1 MFKTKAVNHS
11 NPKPE
16 SMAALRARGH
26 SFPNKRA
33 ERSVHG
39 EDSPPRPSSPSRA
52 TPLHSDNDVSAARP
66 GRGIVA
72 IGVHV
77 RSEYAASTLF
87 LVLAAALVL
96 QYVGTTQYAFAD
108 TATFT
113 VSATPEV
120 IEEGEITTLMVA
132 ISNGVTF
139 ADEQTFS
146 LTMSG
151 TTSPADYEVK
161 PATLTLAAGESSV
174 TAELEAIDDDQEEEA
189 ETVTVTA
196 SHGGVSVG
204 SATVTITSVSH
215 DATLSDLS
223 LSGIYIGEFSAEW
236 TSYSASVDEA
246 LKTTTV
252 TATASHPRA
261 SVSISPAAEVR
272 LEEGENVIA
281 VTVAAEDGITTQ
293 TYTVTVF
300 QVVRPLT
307 GRFESVP
314 QAHSGSGTTVTLRMM
329 FSEPV
334 STGYQTLRNQ
344 SLTVT
349 NGDVQRARQTAGR
362 SDLWDIVIAPS
373 SDEPLVVVVYP
384 TQDCADAGAVCT
396 AEGKPLSNYLTA
408 IIPGPPRP
416 EVSIASVSSPVME
429 GTAVVFDLTLDEP
442 AAVDLSVS
450 VNVTESGS
458 TLSGAPPTSVMFA
471 EGDTSVT
478 LSVPTEGDAVVEAD
492 SIVTATVMGATGYA
506 VGQPPS
512 AAVTV
517 EGDDAATFTV
527 SATPETIAEGE
538 SATVTVAIS
547 NGVAFAE
554 DQTVTLALSGSASS
568 ADYTG
573 VPAAL
578 TLLAGTSSVTADLA
592 VSEDQEEEAAE
603 TVTVAASHGGV
614 SIGSATLTITSVSH
628 DATLNG
634 LSLSGIDIGA
644 FSGDTTTYTASV
656 ANDVSSTTVSAEAS
670 HANATVSI
678 SPAAEVSLAAG
689 TNKIAVTVTAEDG
702 TTTKTY
708 TVTVTRASV
717 PLTASF
723 ESMPAS
729 HDGENAFT
737 FTLTFSEDFGGLSY
751 RTLRDRAFEV
761 DRGTV
766 RKARRRTRGSNR
778 SWTIEVKPDGHGEVS
793 IVLPQTTDCD
803 AAGAV
808 CTAEG
813 KPLSMRLELT
823 IPWAEH
829 ELPVVS
835 IVPVET
841 PIAEGE
847 RGKFKVTRTG
857 PTMEKLTVEVRFTLT
872 PYTSQ
877 VLTLPVVLHAGM
889 RNRTPSFQ
897 IFDDNVVRGDI
908 TVIATLEDGEGYTVS
923 AESASAAVILEE
935 NDIAEFALSVDPD
948 EVAEGDSATVTVA
961 ISNGVTFAE
970 DQTIALDFAGSTARR
985 DADYTV
991 SAGSLTLVSGASSV
1005 AATLTALVDSDEET
1019 DETVSVTARHGG
1031 KTVGTETVTVA
1042 DGVLSPLT
1050 ASFESMPAS
1059 HDGENAFTFTLTFSE
1074 DFGGLSYR
1082 TLRDRAFEVDRGTVR
1097 KARRRTRGSNRS
1109 WTIGVKPDG
1118 HGEVSIVLPQTTDC
1132 DATGAI
1138 CTTAGRKL
1146 SQSVSVTVNG
1156 PVAFSVAD
1164 GRVEE
1169 NDGALLAFT
1178 VTLNRAETERLTV
1191 DYATSDGSAQAGVDY
1206 AAARGTL
1213 TFAPGETEKTVEV
1226 TVLDDSL
1233 DEGEETLTLTL
1244 SRAVCAVIADATATG
1259 TIVNSDPI
1267 PRAWLARF
1275 GRTVAKHVLEGVE
1288 KRMTEPRTVGTRGR
1302 FPMQNLPGNLPMRL
1316 DGVKDLSDRQMLAQ
1330 WMIMEI
1336 DERGDE
1342 VIFESLRLTEHDLV
1356 TGTEFSFARGG
1367 EGGGFAGLWG
1377 RGAYSSFDGRDR
1389 DVSLN
1394 GEVTT
1399 AMAGADY
1406 AIGKLTAGLSV
1417 VRSWGQ
1423 GSYSGSSEGDLEMS
1437 LNGVY
1442 PYVGY
1447 GIGGRF
1453 LLWGVVGYGRGDM
1466 ELAIG
1471 NEGEKNSVRSDI
1483 GMKMGAAGGWGEL
1496 LSAGAFG
1503 VALKGDGLWVRT
1515 TSEAVSGSVIGNLGS
1530 SEADVTRLRLGVES
1544 TLRLAFGDSMRLV
1557 PSFEAGVRH
1566 DGGDAE
1572 RGFGVDMG
1580 GGVSWSY
1587 PAWGIS
1593 AEFRVRGLVTHEAEG
1608 FREWGASGSV
1618 IYDADPGSEK
1628 GLRIS
1633 LAPSWGEKSSGGTDA
1648 LWGIETAAGQEGNTA
1663 DARLEG
1669 RMGYGFLLPGEGLVG
1684 TPEFTLGYSGGVRD
1698 YRMGYRMG
1706 FARGETGEF
1715 DLGIEAHRRENSHDA
1730 RPEHGI
1736 KFKATLR
1743 K

>member
-87 LVLAAALVL
+87 LVLAATLVL

-120 IEEGEITTLMVA
+120 IEEGESTTLMVA

-196 SHGGVSVG
+196 SHGGVSAG

-246 LKTTTV
+246 LYPTTV

-334 STGYQTLRNQ
+334 SIGYRTLRDQ

-349 NGDVQRARQTAGR
+349 NGDVRRARRVDGR

-373 SDEPLVVVVYP
+373 SDADIVVV
-384 TQDCADAGAVCT
+384 
-396 AEGKPLSNYLTA
+396 L
-408 IIPGPPRP
+408 
-416 EVSIASVSSPVME
+416 
-429 GTAVVFDLTLDEP
+429 P
-442 AAVDLSVS
+442 A
-450 VNVTESGS
+450 
-458 TLSGAPPTSVMFA
+458 
-471 EGDTSVT
+471 
-478 LSVPTEGDAVVEAD
+478 
-492 SIVTATVMGATGYA
+492 
-506 VGQPPS
+506 
-512 AAVTV
+512 
-517 EGDDAATFTV
+517 
-527 SATPETIAEGE
+527 
-538 SATVTVAIS
+538 
-547 NGVAFAE
+547 
-554 DQTVTLALSGSASS
+554 
-568 ADYTG
+568 
-573 VPAAL
+573 
-578 TLLAGTSSVTADLA
+578 
-592 VSEDQEEEAAE
+592 
-603 TVTVAASHGGV
+603 
-614 SIGSATLTITSVSH
+614 
-628 DATLNG
+628 
-634 LSLSGIDIGA
+634 
-644 FSGDTTTYTASV
+644 
-656 ANDVSSTTVSAEAS
+656 
-670 HANATVSI
+670 
-678 SPAAEVSLAAG
+678 
-689 TNKIAVTVTAEDG
+689 
-702 TTTKTY
+702 
-708 TVTVTRASV
+708 
-717 PLTASF
+717 
-723 ESMPAS
+723 
-729 HDGENAFT
+729 
-737 FTLTFSEDFGGLSY
+737 
-751 RTLRDRAFEV
+751 
-761 DRGTV
+761 
-766 RKARRRTRGSNR
+766 
-778 SWTIEVKPDGHGEVS
+778 
-793 IVLPQTTDCD
+793 TTDCD

-823 IPWAEH
+823 IPWAWAEH

-835 IVPVET
+835 IVPMET

-847 RGKFKVTRTG
+847 RGEFKVTRTG
-857 PTMEKLTVEVRFTLT
+857 PTTEKLTVEVRFTIF
-872 PYTSQ
+872 SR
-877 VLTLPVVLHAGM
+877 VLTLPVVFHAGM
-889 RNRTPSFQ
+889 RNRTPGFRRS
-897 IFDDNVVRGDI
+897 DDNVVGGDT

-923 AESASAAVILEE
+923 AESASAAVVLEE

-948 EVAEGDSATVTVA
+948 EVAEGDSVTVTVA

-1005 AATLTALVDSDEET
+1005 TATLTALVDSDEET

-1031 KTVGTETVTVA
+1031 ETVGTETVTVA

-1050 ASFESMPAS
+1050 ASFESTPAS

-1097 KARRRTRGSNRS
+1097 KAHRRTRGNNRS

-1118 HGEVSIVLPQTTDC
+1118 LGEVSIVLPQTTDC

-1138 CTTAGRKL
+1138 CTTDGRKL
-1146 SQSVSVTVNG
+1146 SQSVSATVNG
-1156 PVAFSVAD
+1156 PVAFSVVD

-1191 DYATSDGSAQAGVDY
+1191 DYATSDVSAQAGVDY
-1206 AAARGTL
+1206 AAASGTL

-1244 SRAVCAVIADATATG
+1244 SKASGAVIADATATG
-1259 TIVNSDPI
+1259 TIVNNDPI

-1302 FPMQNLPGNLPMRL
+1302 FPMQKLPGKSPNAL
-1316 DGVKDLSDRQMLAQ
+1316 DGVEDLSDRQMLAQ

-1389 DVSLN
+1389 DVSLS

-1399 AMAGADY
+1399 AMVGADY

-1447 GIGGRF
+1447 DIGDRF

-1466 ELAIG
+1466 ELAMG

-1648 LWGIETAAGQEGNTA
+1648 LWGIETAAWLAGQEGNTA

-1669 RMGYGFLLPGEGLVG
+1669 RMGYGFLLPGKELIG

-1706 FARGETGEF
+1706 LARGETAEF
-1715 DLGIEAHRRENSHDA
+1715 DLGIEAHRRENSLDA
-1730 RPEHGI
+1730 QPEHGI
-1736 KFKATLR
+1736 KLKGTLR
-1743 K
+1743 R

>member
-1 MFKTKAVNHS
+1 M
-11 NPKPE
+11 
-16 SMAALRARGH
+16 
-26 SFPNKRA
+26 
-33 ERSVHG
+33 
-39 EDSPPRPSSPSRA
+39 D
-52 TPLHSDNDVSAARP
+52 
-66 GRGIVA
+66 
-72 IGVHV
+72 
-77 RSEYAASTLF
+77 
-87 LVLAAALVL
+87 
-96 QYVGTTQYAFAD
+96 
-108 TATFT
+108 
-113 VSATPEV
+113 
-120 IEEGEITTLMVA
+120 
-132 ISNGVTF
+132 
-139 ADEQTFS
+139 
-146 LTMSG
+146 
-151 TTSPADYEVK
+151 
-161 PATLTLAAGESSV
+161 
-174 TAELEAIDDDQEEEA
+174 
-189 ETVTVTA
+189 
-196 SHGGVSVG
+196 
-204 SATVTITSVSH
+204 
-215 DATLSDLS
+215 
-223 LSGIYIGEFSAEW
+223 
-236 TSYSASVDEA
+236 
-246 LKTTTV
+246 
-252 TATASHPRA
+252 
-261 SVSISPAAEVR
+261 
-272 LEEGENVIA
+272 
-281 VTVAAEDGITTQ
+281 
-293 TYTVTVF
+293 
-300 QVVRPLT
+300 
-307 GRFESVP
+307 
-314 QAHSGSGTTVTLRMM
+314 
-329 FSEPV
+329 
-334 STGYQTLRNQ
+334 
-344 SLTVT
+344 
-349 NGDVQRARQTAGR
+349 GR
-362 SDLWDIVIAPS
+362 SDLWEIVIAPS
-373 SDEPLVVVVYP
+373 SDADVVVV
-384 TQDCADAGAVCT
+384 
-396 AEGKPLSNYLTA
+396 L
-408 IIPGPPRP
+408 
-416 EVSIASVSSPVME
+416 
-429 GTAVVFDLTLDEP
+429 P
-442 AAVDLSVS
+442 A
-450 VNVTESGS
+450 
-458 TLSGAPPTSVMFA
+458 
-471 EGDTSVT
+471 
-478 LSVPTEGDAVVEAD
+478 
-492 SIVTATVMGATGYA
+492 
-506 VGQPPS
+506 
-512 AAVTV
+512 
-517 EGDDAATFTV
+517 
-527 SATPETIAEGE
+527 
-538 SATVTVAIS
+538 
-547 NGVAFAE
+547 
-554 DQTVTLALSGSASS
+554 
-568 ADYTG
+568 
-573 VPAAL
+573 
-578 TLLAGTSSVTADLA
+578 
-592 VSEDQEEEAAE
+592 
-603 TVTVAASHGGV
+603 
-614 SIGSATLTITSVSH
+614 
-628 DATLNG
+628 
-634 LSLSGIDIGA
+634 
-644 FSGDTTTYTASV
+644 
-656 ANDVSSTTVSAEAS
+656 
-670 HANATVSI
+670 
-678 SPAAEVSLAAG
+678 
-689 TNKIAVTVTAEDG
+689 
-702 TTTKTY
+702 
-708 TVTVTRASV
+708 
-717 PLTASF
+717 
-723 ESMPAS
+723 
-729 HDGENAFT
+729 
-737 FTLTFSEDFGGLSY
+737 
-751 RTLRDRAFEV
+751 
-761 DRGTV
+761 
-766 RKARRRTRGSNR
+766 
-778 SWTIEVKPDGHGEVS
+778 
-793 IVLPQTTDCD
+793 TTDCD

-835 IVPVET
+835 IVPVKT

-857 PTMEKLTVEVRFTLT
+857 PTTEKLTVEVRFTFN
-872 PYTSQ
+872 TSQ
-877 VLTLPVVLHAGM
+877 VLTLPLVFRAGM
-889 RNRTPSFQ
+889 RNKTPGFHR
-897 IFDDNVVRGDI
+897 FDDNVVRGD
-908 TVIATLEDGEGYTVS
+908 TSVIATLEDGEGYTVS
-923 AESASAAVILEE
+923 ADSASAAVVLEE

-1031 KTVGTETVTVA
+1031 ETVGTETVTVA
-1042 DGVLSPLT
+1042 DEVLSPLT

-1059 HDGENAFTFTLTFSE
+1059 HDGENAFRFRVAFSEPIAISFRSLRKDAFQVAGGRVTRGTRVDRRKDLFEITVEPDGVGEVAISLPAGRECQVSGAVCTWGPPRKPLTGTPTATVAGPPAPPLTASFEGVPSEHDGGSAFTLRMAFSE
-1074 DFGGLSYR
+1074 PLSWMNGQRLRSEVVAVAGG
-1082 TLRDRAFEVDRGTVR
+1082 RATSASRVN
-1097 KARRRTRGSNRS
+1097 RRRDLWQLT
-1109 WTIGVKPDG
+1109 VEPDSLADVTVTLAAG
-1118 HGEVSIVLPQTTDC
+1118 AAC
-1132 DATGAI
+1132 DTPAAV
-1138 CTTAGRKL
+1138 CTKDGRAL
-1146 SQSVSVTVNG
+1146 SQSATATVNG
-1156 PVAFSVAD
+1156 PVTFSVAD

-1169 NDGALLAFT
+1169 NSGALLTFT

-1191 DYATSDGSAQAGVDY
+1191 DYATSDDSAQAGVDY
-1206 AAARGTL
+1206 AAASGTL

-1226 TVLDDSL
+1226 TVFDDSL

-1244 SRAVCAVIADATATG
+1244 SKASGAVIADATATG

-1302 FPMQNLPGNLPMRL
+1302 FPMQNLPGKSPNAL
-1316 DGVKDLSDRQMLAQ
+1316 DGVEDPSDRQMLAQ

-1399 AMAGADY
+1399 AMVGADY

-1417 VRSWGQ
+1417 ARSWGQ

-1447 GIGGRF
+1447 DIGDRF

-1544 TLRLAFGDSMRLV
+1544 TLRLGFGDSMMLV

-1580 GGVSWSY
+1580 GGVSWFY

-1648 LWGIETAAGQEGNTA
+1648 LWGIETAAGLAGQEGNTA

-1669 RMGYGFLLPGEGLVG
+1669 RMGYGFLLPGKELIG

-1706 FARGETGEF
+1706 LARGETAEF
-1715 DLGIEAHRRENSHDA
+1715 DLGIEAHRRENSLDA
-1730 RPEHGI
+1730 QPEHGI
-1736 KFKATLR
+1736 KLKGTLR
-1743 K
+1743 R

>member
-1 MFKTKAVNHS
+1 MMTNSDFSRRGTEKAVGGS
-11 NPKPE
+11 NI
-16 SMAALRARGH
+16 
-26 SFPNKRA
+26 
-33 ERSVHG
+33 
-39 EDSPPRPSSPSRA
+39 
-52 TPLHSDNDVSAARP
+52 
-66 GRGIVA
+66 GRLCNAGA
-72 IGVHV
+72 
-77 RSEYAASTLF
+77 LF
-87 LVLAAALVL
+87 LVLTAALVL

-113 VSATPEV
+113 VSATPEA
-120 IEEGEITTLMVA
+120 IEEGEGATLTVA

-151 TTSPADYEVK
+151 TTSPADYEIK
-161 PATLTLAAGESSV
+161 PATLILAAGESSV

-196 SHGGVSVG
+196 AHGDVSIG

-246 LKTTTV
+246 LYPTTV

-281 VTVAAEDGITTQ
+281 VTVTAEDGITTQ

-314 QAHSGSGTTVTLRMM
+314 QAHSGSETVELWMM

-334 STGYQTLRNQ
+334 STDYQTLRDQ
-344 SLTVT
+344 SLSVT
-349 NGDVQRARQTAGR
+349 NGNVQTVRRPAGR
-362 SDLWDIVIAPS
+362 GDLWEIVIAPS
-373 SDEPLVVVVYP
+373 SYEPLVVVVHP

-396 AEGKPLSNYLTA
+396 ESRKPLSNYLTA

-416 EVSIASVSSPVME
+416 EVSIASVSSPVTE

-442 AAVDLSVS
+442 AAVGLSVS

-458 TLSGAPPTSVMFA
+458 VLPGAPPTSVMFA
-471 EGDTSVT
+471 KGNTSVT
-478 LSVPTEGDAVVEAD
+478 LRAPTEGDAVVEAD
-492 SIVTATVMGATGYA
+492 SIVTATVMEATGYA
-506 VGQPPS
+506 VGQPSS
-512 AAVTV
+512 ATVTV
-517 EGDDAATFTV
+517 EDDDAATFTV

-538 SATVTVAIS
+538 SATVTVTIS
-547 NGVAFAE
+547 NGVAFAK

-568 ADYTG
+568 ADYAG

-592 VSEDQEEEAAE
+592 ASEDQEEEAAE
-603 TVTVAASHGGV
+603 TVTVAVSHGGD
-614 SIGSATLTITSVSH
+614 SIGSATVTITSVSH
-628 DATLNG
+628 DATLDG
-634 LSLSGIDIGA
+634 LSLAGIDIGT
-644 FSGDTTTYTASV
+644 FSSDTTTYTASV
-656 ANDVSSTTVSAEAS
+656 ANNVSSTTVSASAS

-689 TNKIAVTVTAEDG
+689 TNEIAVTVTAEDG

-708 TVTVTRASV
+708 TVAVTRASM

-723 ESMPAS
+723 ESIPASHDGENAFTFTLTFSEDFRGLSYLTLRDGAFEVNRGTVRKARRHTRGSNRSWTIEVEPDGYGEVSIVLPQTTDCDATGAICTTDGRKLSTRLELTILWAEPGLPVVSIVPVETPIAEGERGEFKVTRTGPTTEKLTVGARFTFTHRSKVLTMPLVFRAGRRNVTPGFQRFDDKVVREDITATVTLEDGEGYTVSAEAASAAVVLEENDVSEFALSVYPDEIAEGDSATVTVAISNGVTFEEDQTIALDFAGSAARRGADYTVSAGSLTLVSGASSAAATLTALVDGDEETDETVSVTARYGGEIIGTETVTVADGVSSPLTASFESIPTS

-751 RTLRDRAFEV
+751 RTLRDGAFEV

-778 SWTIEVKPDGHGEVS
+778 SWTIEVEPDG
-793 IVLPQTTDCD
+793 
-803 AAGAV
+803 
-808 CTAEG
+808 
-813 KPLSMRLELT
+813 
-823 IPWAEH
+823 
-829 ELPVVS
+829 
-835 IVPVET
+835 
-841 PIAEGE
+841 
-847 RGKFKVTRTG
+847 
-857 PTMEKLTVEVRFTLT
+857 
-872 PYTSQ
+872 Y
-877 VLTLPVVLHAGM
+877 
-889 RNRTPSFQ
+889 
-897 IFDDNVVRGDI
+897 
-908 TVIATLEDGEGYTVS
+908 
-923 AESASAAVILEE
+923 
-935 NDIAEFALSVDPD
+935 
-948 EVAEGDSATVTVA
+948 
-961 ISNGVTFAE
+961 
-970 DQTIALDFAGSTARR
+970 
-985 DADYTV
+985 
-991 SAGSLTLVSGASSV
+991 
-1005 AATLTALVDSDEET
+1005 
-1019 DETVSVTARHGG
+1019 
-1031 KTVGTETVTVA
+1031 
-1042 DGVLSPLT
+1042 
-1050 ASFESMPAS
+1050 
-1059 HDGENAFTFTLTFSE
+1059 
-1074 DFGGLSYR
+1074 
-1082 TLRDRAFEVDRGTVR
+1082 
-1097 KARRRTRGSNRS
+1097 
-1109 WTIGVKPDG
+1109 
-1118 HGEVSIVLPQTTDC
+1118 GEVSIVLPQTTDC

-1138 CTTAGRKL
+1138 CATDGRKL
-1146 SQSVSVTVNG
+1146 SQSVAATVNG

-1164 GRVEE
+1164 GQVEE

-1191 DYATSDGSAQAGVDY
+1191 DYATSDGSAHAGVDY
-1206 AAARGTL
+1206 TAASGTL
-1213 TFAPGETEKTVEV
+1213 AFAPGETEKTVEV

-1233 DEGEETLTLTL
+1233 DEGEETLTLRL
-1244 SRAVCAVIADATATG
+1244 SEASGAVIADATATG

-1275 GRTVAKHVLEGVE
+1275 GRTAAEHVLEGVE

-1302 FPMQNLPGNLPMRL
+1302 FPMQNLLGKSPNAL
-1316 DGVKDLSDRQMLAQ
+1316 DRVEDLSDRQMLAQ

-1342 VIFESLRLTEHDLV
+1342 AIFESLRLTEHDLA
-1356 TGTEFSFARGG
+1356 TGTEFSFARDG
-1367 EGGGFAGLWG
+1367 EAGGFAGLWG

-1399 AMAGADY
+1399 AMVGADY
-1406 AIGKLTAGLSV
+1406 AVGKLTAGLSV
-1417 VRSWGQ
+1417 ARSWGQ
-1423 GSYSGSSEGDLEMS
+1423 GSYSGSSKGDLEVS

-1447 GIGGRF
+1447 HIGDRS
-1453 LLWGVVGYGRGDM
+1453 LLWGVVGYGQGNM
-1466 ELAIG
+1466 ELATG
-1471 NEGEKNSVRSDI
+1471 NEVEKNSVRSDI

-1503 VALKGDGLWVRT
+1503 FALKGDGLWVRT
-1515 TSEAVSGSVIGNLGS
+1515 TSEAVSGSAIGNLES

-1572 RGFGVDMG
+1572 RGFGMDMG
-1580 GGVSWSY
+1580 GGVSWSH
-1587 PAWGIS
+1587 PAWGVS

-1618 IYDADPGSEK
+1618 IYDADPGSEE

-1633 LAPSWGEKSSGGTDA
+1633 LAPSWGEKSSGGADA
-1648 LWGIETAAGQEGNTA
+1648 LWGIETAAGLAGQRESAA
-1663 DARLEG
+1663 DTRLEG
-1669 RMGYGFLLPGEGLVG
+1669 RMGYGFLLLGEELIG

-1698 YRMGYRMG
+1698 YRMGYQMG
-1706 FARGETGEF
+1706 LARGEAAEF
-1715 DLGIEAHRRENSHDA
+1715 DLGIEAHRRENSHDTQ
-1730 RPEHGI
+1730 PEHGI
-1736 KFKATLR
+1736 KLKATLR
-1743 K
+1743 R